1 MRLRELVEN
10 MRQEPDAWRKFGVR
24 LMVAAGLL
32 GFCVWATVR
41 GHPEQDLPLWPA
53 WIFSALSSLGLG
65 LTIATVLHL
74 GPFRALHHR
83 EISDRTDPVP

>member
-1 MRLRELVEN
+1 MGSEPRSLQYLVEN
-10 MRQEPDAWRKFGVR
+10 VGQERDAWGKFGIR
-24 LMVAAGLL
+24 LMVVAGLL

-53 WIFSALSSLGLG
+53 WIFAALTGLGFG

-74 GPFRALHHR
+74 GPFRAPTPQR
-83 EISDRTDPVP
+83 NT